1 MKKKDFK
8 SFTKQIF
15 ADARVLNNGTL
26 DFVPNY
32 IYDDSATLIQVI
44 EQIEMN
50 CATLREHL
58 TDPIRHPFNQALYFT
73 IYLLLGSPSG
83 LPLFSNL

>member
-8 SFTKQIF
+8 AFTKQIF
-15 ADARVLNNGTL
+15 ANARDLNNGTL

-32 IYDDSATLIQVI
+32 IYDDSALLIQVL
-44 EQIEMN
+44 EQIEMS

-58 TDPIRHPFNQALYFT
+58 TDPIRHSFE
-73 IYLLLGSPSG
+73 
-83 LPLFSNL
+83 